1 MAKRESE
8 FEHTHLLEMLG
19 EWLYGQDVTDIR
31 ADTDGFNRPDKI
43 TLPGDS
49 EGDTPDATAVGEKFR
64 VYEVE
69 TPDSISDEHTE
80 RQWRLFATYA
90 TENNGIFYIV
100 VHPMAVKDA
109 RKRVKELSLEATVT
123 SIASI

>member
-43 TLPGDS
+43 TLPGDD
-49 EGDTPDATAVGEKFR
+49 EGDIPDATAAGEKFR
-64 VYEVE
+64 IYEVE
-69 TPDSISDEHTE
+69 TPDSIDDEHTE

-90 TENNGIFYIV
+90 AENNGIFYIV
-100 VHPMAVKDA
+100 VHPMAMRDA
-109 RKRVKELSLEATVT
+109 KKRLKELSLEATVV
-123 SIASI
+123 SISGI